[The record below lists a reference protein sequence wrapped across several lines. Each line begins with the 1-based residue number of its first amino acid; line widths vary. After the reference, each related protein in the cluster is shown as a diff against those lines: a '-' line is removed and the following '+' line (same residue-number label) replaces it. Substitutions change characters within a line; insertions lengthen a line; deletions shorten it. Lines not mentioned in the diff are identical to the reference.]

1 MASPVDS
8 RGGRP
13 HPDSNPGVHTV
24 AATEEPSRLP
34 SIALAVDGGDNRRVT
49 SPYLKGVA
57 LFFAALALCFLGYL
71 ALTVPGA
78 WFPREALRTWNA
90 SQLSLT
96 RGFGVIESGE
106 IVVTGIDGSGTAVI
120 SLETQFR
127 SSDYRA
133 IAWDAIQVPEQA
145 NLRVLW
151 RTDYAP
157 GKLNSAPIVVASG
170 RLLPVTLARDPNW
183 VGRISGIALLVQ
195 GPFPGP
201 FRVRGVAAK
210 PMSAFEVAGDRFREW
225 LRFVAFTGT
234 SVDGIA
240 GGDDVQDLP
249 LPALLTLGV
258 LVAAIVAFGLARAGK
273 TTATLPAMLAAIFVT
288 AWLVQD
294 ARWFANLARQTR
306 ATGERYA
313 GLDWRERHLAAEDGA
328 LFAFIEKV
336 RAALPPPPARVFVV
350 ADAHYFRDRAAY
362 HLYPYNVL
370 FDPYANTMPDVARV
384 RPGDFIVV
392 YQRRGVQYDAGGGRL
407 RWDGGAPLSADLVVS
422 DAGSALFRI
431 R

>member
-1 MASPVDS
+1 LGDPIRTA
-8 RGGRP
+8 
-13 HPDSNPGVHTV
+13 NPGVHTL
-24 AATEEPSRLP
+24 AATEEPSRLA
-34 SIALAVDGGDNRRVT
+34 SIAPAIDGTDNLKVA
-49 SPYLKGVA
+49 SPYLKGAV
-57 LFFAALALCFLGYL
+57 LLIAALVACFLGYL
-71 ALTVPGA
+71 ALVVPGK
-78 WFPREALRTWNA
+78 WFPREALRTWTA
-90 SQLSLT
+90 TQLSLT
-96 RGFGVIESGE
+96 RGFGILEGSE
-106 IVVTGIDGSGTAVI
+106 IVLTGVDASGTAVI

-133 IAWDAIQVPEQA
+133 IAWDATQVPEQA

-201 FRVRGVAAK
+201 LRVRGVAAK
-210 PMSAFEVAGDRFREW
+210 PMSAFEVAGDRLREW
-225 LRFVAFTGT
+225 LRFEPFTGT
-234 SVDGIA
+234 SMDNIA
-240 GGDDVQDLP
+240 GGDDVQELP
-249 LPALLTLGV
+249 LPVLLTLGV
-258 LVAAIVAFGLARAGK
+258 LVAASIAFGLSRARK
-273 TTATLPAMLAAIFVT
+273 SIATLPAMLAAIFVT

-313 GLDWRERHLAAEDGA
+313 GLDWRQQHLVAEDGA

-336 RAALPPPPARVFVV
+336 RAALPLAPARVFVV

-362 HLYPYNVL
+362 HLYPHNVL

-392 YQRRGVQYDAGGGRL
+392 YQRRGVQYDPGGARL
-407 RWDGGAPLSADLVVS
+407 RWDAGPPISAELVVS

>member
-1 MASPVDS
+1 L
-8 RGGRP
+8 
-13 HPDSNPGVHTV
+13 

-34 SIALAVDGGDNRRVT
+34 SIAPAIDGGDNPRAA
-49 SPYLKGVA
+49 SPCLKGLLCFVVA
-57 LFFAALALCFLGYL
+57 LLACFLGYL
-71 ALTVPGA
+71 AFAVPGK
-78 WFPREALRTWNA
+78 WFPREALRTWTA
-90 SQLSLT
+90 TQMSLT
-96 RGFGVIESGE
+96 RGSGVLEAGE

-120 SLETQFR
+120 SVETQFR

-157 GKLNSAPIVVASG
+157 GKLNSAPIAVASG

-201 FRVRGVAAK
+201 FRVRGVTAK
-210 PMSAFEVAGDRFREW
+210 PMSALEVAGDRFREW
-225 LRFVAFTGT
+225 VRFEPFTGT

-240 GGDDVQDLP
+240 GGDDVEELP

-258 LVAAIVAFGLARAGK
+258 LVASLVALGVSRAGR
-273 TTATLPAMLAAIFVT
+273 TPATLPAMLAAIFVA

-313 GLDWRERHLAAEDGA
+313 GLGWREKHLAAEDGA

-336 RAALPPPPARVFVV
+336 RAALPPAPARVFVV

-362 HLYPYNVL
+362 HLYPHNVL
-370 FDPYANTMPDVARV
+370 FDPYANTMPDVTRMRA
-384 RPGDFIVV
+384 GDYIVV
-392 YQRRGVQYDAGGGRL
+392 YQRRGVQYDPGGGRL
-407 RWDGGAPLSADLVVS
+407 RWDGGAPISAELVLG